1 MKKQIP
7 NLITLLNLFFGC
19 WAIVLSFQS
28 GTMASLDETGTMVI
42 EIPEQIYY
50 ASLFIGLAA
59 VVDFFDGFAAR
70 LLKVNSELGK
80 QLDSLADIVSFGVAP
95 SFIVFQFLRLSLATD
110 INALSHTTL
119 MMAPAFIIAL
129 AGAYRLAKFN
139 IDPDQANY
147 FKGVP
152 IPMIGILTAAFPLV
166 YWQSTTTIFSKLLL
180 SPIFWYIYIIV
191 VSYLMVMN
199 RPMLALKRFSGKKK
213 LILPLALVAVETI
226 ISAYFFKWMSIPF
239 GFIGYCLVSLIYR
252 KTITQ

>member
-19 WAIVLSFQS
+19 LAILVSFQS
-28 GTMASLDETGTMVI
+28 GTMATLDETGDMVI

-50 ASLFIGLAA
+50 ASMFIGLAA
-59 VVDFFDGFAAR
+59 LVDFFDGFVAR

-80 QLDSLADIVSFGVAP
+80 QLDSLADVVSFGVAP

-119 MMAPAFIIAL
+119 MMVPAFIIAL

-139 IDPDQANY
+139 IDPEQTNY

-166 YWQSTTTIFSKLLL
+166 YWQSQTTIFSKLLL
-180 SPIFWYIYIIV
+180 NPTFWYIYIII
-191 VSYLMVMN
+191 VSYLMVMD
-199 RPMLALKRFSGKKK
+199 RPMLALKSFSGKKK
-213 LILPLALVAVETI
+213 LILPLVLVAVETI
-226 ISAYFFKWMSIPF
+226 ISAYFFKWMAIPF
-239 GFIGYCLVSLIYR
+239 GFIGYCLVSLFYR

>member
-19 WAIVLSFQS
+19 CAILVTFQS
-28 GTMASLDETGTMVI
+28 GTMATLDDTGDMLI

-50 ASLFIGLAA
+50 ASMFIGLAA
-59 VVDFFDGFAAR
+59 LVDFFDGFAAR

-80 QLDSLADIVSFGVAP
+80 QLDSLADVVSFGVAP
-95 SFIVFQFLRLSLATD
+95 SFIVFQFLRLSLASD
-110 INALSHTTL
+110 INALSHTSII
-119 MMAPAFIIAL
+119 MAPAFIIAL

-139 IDPDQANY
+139 IDPDQTTY

-166 YWQSTTTIFSKLLL
+166 YWQSQTTIFSKLLL
-180 SPIFWYIYIIV
+180 SPIFWYIYIII
-191 VSYLMVMN
+191 VSYLMVMD
-199 RPMLALKRFSGKKK
+199 RPMLALKNFSNKKN
-213 LILPLALVAVETI
+213 LILPLALVAIETI
-226 ISAYFFKWMSIPF
+226 ISAYFFKWMAIPF
-239 GFIGYCLVSLIYR
+239 GFIGYCLVSLFYS

>member
-19 WAIVLSFQS
+19 LAIVVTFQS
-28 GTMASLDETGTMVI
+28 GTMATLDESGDMVI

-50 ASLFIGLAA
+50 ASMFIGLAA
-59 VVDFFDGFAAR
+59 LVDFFDGFVAR
-70 LLKVNSELGK
+70 LLKVNSDLGK
-80 QLDSLADIVSFGVAP
+80 QLDSLADVVSFGVAP
-95 SFIVFQFLRLSLATD
+95 SFIVFQFLRLSLAAD
-110 INALSHTTL
+110 INALSHTTV
-119 MMAPAFIIAL
+119 MMVPAFIIAL

-139 IDPDQANY
+139 IDPEQTTY

-166 YWQSTTTIFSKLLL
+166 YWQSQTAIFSTLLL
-180 SPIFWYIYIIV
+180 NPTFWYVYIII
-191 VSYLMVMN
+191 VSYLMVMD
-199 RPMLALKRFSGKKK
+199 RPMLALKNFSNKKN

-226 ISAYFFKWMSIPF
+226 ISAYFFQWMAIPF
-239 GFIGYCLVSLIYR
+239 GFIGYCLVSLFYS

>member
-19 WAIVLSFQS
+19 LAILVTFQS
-28 GTMASLDETGTMVI
+28 GTMATLDETGDMVI

-50 ASLFIGLAA
+50 ASMFIGLAA
-59 VVDFFDGFAAR
+59 LVDFFDGFVAR

-110 INALSHTTL
+110 INALSHTTV
-119 MMAPAFIIAL
+119 MMVPAFIIAL

-139 IDPDQANY
+139 IDPDQTTY

-166 YWQSTTTIFSKLLL
+166 YWQSQTTIFSTLLL
-180 SPIFWYIYIIV
+180 NPTFWYCYIII
-191 VSYLMVMN
+191 VSYLMVMD
-199 RPMLALKRFSGKKK
+199 RPMLALKSFNGKKK

-226 ISAYFFKWMSIPF
+226 ISAYFFKWIAIPF
-239 GFIGYCLVSLIYR
+239 GFIGYCLVSLFYR

>member
-19 WAIVLSFQS
+19 LAILVSFQS
-28 GTMASLDETGTMVI
+28 GTMATLDETGDMII

-50 ASLFIGLAA
+50 ASMFIGLAA
-59 VVDFFDGFAAR
+59 LVDFFDGFAAR

-80 QLDSLADIVSFGVAP
+80 QLDSLADVVSFGLAP

-110 INALSHTTL
+110 INALSHTTV

-139 IDPDQANY
+139 IDPDQSTY

-166 YWQSTTTIFSKLLL
+166 YWQSQTTIFSKLLL
-180 SPIFWYIYIIV
+180 NPTFWYIYIII
-191 VSYLMVMN
+191 VSYLMVMD
-199 RPMLALKRFSGKKK
+199 RPMLALKSFGGKKK

-226 ISAYFFKWMSIPF
+226 ISAYFFKWMAIPF
-239 GFIGYCLVSLIYR
+239 GFIGYCLVSLFYR

>member
-19 WAIVLSFQS
+19 LAILVSFQS
-28 GTMASLDETGTMVI
+28 GTMATLDETGDMVI

-50 ASLFIGLAA
+50 ASMFIGLAA
-59 VVDFFDGFAAR
+59 LVDFFDGFAAR

-80 QLDSLADIVSFGVAP
+80 QLDSLADVVSFGVAP

-110 INALSHTTL
+110 INALSHTTV

-139 IDPDQANY
+139 IDPDQNTY

-152 IPMIGILTAAFPLV
+152 IPMIGILTAGFPLV
-166 YWQSTTTIFSKLLL
+166 YWQSQTTIFSKLLL
-180 SPIFWYIYIIV
+180 NPTFWYIYIII
-191 VSYLMVMN
+191 VSYLMVMD
-199 RPMLALKRFSGKKK
+199 RPMLALKNFSNKKN

-226 ISAYFFKWMSIPF
+226 ISAYFFQWMAIPF
-239 GFIGYCLVSLIYR
+239 GFIGYCLVSLFYS

>member
-1 MKKQIP
+1 M
-7 NLITLLNLFFGC
+7 
-19 WAIVLSFQS
+19 
-28 GTMASLDETGTMVI
+28 DETGDMVI

-50 ASLFIGLAA
+50 ASMFIGLAA
-59 VVDFFDGFAAR
+59 LVDFFDGFVAR

-119 MMAPAFIIAL
+119 MMVPAFIIAL

-139 IDPDQANY
+139 IDPDQSTY

-180 SPIFWYIYIIV
+180 SPVFWYCYIII
-191 VSYLMVMN
+191 VSYLMVMD
-199 RPMLALKRFSGKKK
+199 RPMLALKNFSNKKN

-226 ISAYFFKWMSIPF
+226 ISAYFFKWMAIPF
-239 GFIGYCLVSLIYR
+239 GFIGYCLVSLFYR

>member
-139 IDPDQANY
+139 IDPDQSNY

>member
-19 WAIVLSFQS
+19 CAILVTFQS
-28 GTMASLDETGTMVI
+28 GTMATLDDTGDMLI

-50 ASLFIGLAA
+50 ASMFIGLAA
-59 VVDFFDGFAAR
+59 LVDFFDGFAAR

-80 QLDSLADIVSFGVAP
+80 QLDSLADVVSFGVAP
-95 SFIVFQFLRLSLATD
+95 SFIVFQFLRLSLASD
-110 INALSHTTL
+110 INALSHTSII
-119 MMAPAFIIAL
+119 MAPAFIIAL

-139 IDPDQANY
+139 IDPDQTTY

-166 YWQSTTTIFSKLLL
+166 YWQSQTTIFSKLLL
-180 SPIFWYIYIIV
+180 SPIFWYIYIII
-191 VSYLMVMN
+191 VSYLMVMD
-199 RPMLALKRFSGKKK
+199 RPMLALKNFSNKKN
-213 LILPLALVAVETI
+213 LILPLALVAVEI
-226 ISAYFFKWMSIPF
+226 VISAYFFKWMAIPF
-239 GFIGYCLVSLIYR
+239 GFIGYCLVSLFYR

>member
-19 WAIVLSFQS
+19 LAILVTFQS
-28 GTMASLDETGTMVI
+28 GTMATMDETGDMLI

-50 ASLFIGLAA
+50 ASMFIGLAA
-59 VVDFFDGFAAR
+59 LVDFFDGFVAR
-70 LLKVNSELGK
+70 LLKVNSDLGK
-80 QLDSLADIVSFGVAP
+80 QLDSLADVVSFGVAP

-110 INALSHTTL
+110 INALSQTTL

-139 IDPDQANY
+139 IDPDQTTY

-166 YWQSTTTIFSKLLL
+166 YWQSQTTIFSKLLL
-180 SPIFWYIYIIV
+180 NPTFWYVYIIV
-191 VSYLMVMN
+191 VSYLMVMD
-199 RPMLALKRFSGKKK
+199 RPMLALKSFSGKKK
-213 LILPLALVAVETI
+213 LILPLVLVAVETI
-226 ISAYFFKWMSIPF
+226 ISAYFFKWMAIPF
-239 GFIGYCLVSLIYR
+239 GFIGYCLVSLFYR

>member
-1 MKKQIP
+1 M
-7 NLITLLNLFFGC
+7 
-19 WAIVLSFQS
+19 
-28 GTMASLDETGTMVI
+28 
-42 EIPEQIYY
+42 
-50 ASLFIGLAA
+50 
-59 VVDFFDGFAAR
+59 AR

-119 MMAPAFIIAL
+119 MMVPAFIIAL

-139 IDPDQANY
+139 IDPDQSTY

-166 YWQSTTTIFSKLLL
+166 YWQSQTTIFSTLLL
-180 SPIFWYIYIIV
+180 NSTFWYIYIIV
-191 VSYLMVMN
+191 VSYLMVMD
-199 RPMLALKRFSGKKK
+199 RPMLALKSFSGKKK

-226 ISAYFFKWMSIPF
+226 ISAYFFKWMAIPF
-239 GFIGYCLVSLIYR
+239 GFIGYCLVSLFYR

>member
-19 WAIVLSFQS
+19 CAILVTFQS
-28 GTMASLDETGTMVI
+28 GTMASLDETGDMVI

-59 VVDFFDGFAAR
+59 LVDFFDGFVAR

-80 QLDSLADIVSFGVAP
+80 QLDSLADVVSFGVAP

-119 MMAPAFIIAL
+119 MMVPAFIIAL
-129 AGAYRLAKFN
+129 AGAFRLAKFN
-139 IDPDQANY
+139 IDPDQTSY

-152 IPMIGILTAAFPLV
+152 IPMIGILTSAFPLV
-166 YWQSTTTIFSKLLL
+166 YWQSQTTIFSKLLL
-180 SPIFWYIYIIV
+180 NPTFWYIYIIV
-191 VSYLMVMN
+191 VSYLMVMD
-199 RPMLALKRFSGKKK
+199 RPMLALKNFSNKKN
-213 LILPLALVAVETI
+213 LILPLVLVALETA
-226 ISAYFFKWMSIPF
+226 ISAYFFKWMAIPF
-239 GFIGYCLVSLIYR
+239 GFIGYCLVSLFYR

>member
-19 WAIVLSFQS
+19 LAIVVSFQS
-28 GTMASLDETGTMVI
+28 GTMATLDETGDMVI

-50 ASLFIGLAA
+50 ASMFIGLAA
-59 VVDFFDGFAAR
+59 LVDFFDGFVAR

-80 QLDSLADIVSFGVAP
+80 QLDSLADVVSFGVAP

-119 MMAPAFIIAL
+119 MMLPAFIIAL

-139 IDPDQANY
+139 IDPDQTSY

-166 YWQSTTTIFSKLLL
+166 YWQSQTTIFSKLLL
-180 SPIFWYIYIIV
+180 NPTFWYIYIII
-191 VSYLMVMN
+191 VSYLMVMD
-199 RPMLALKRFSGKKK
+199 RPMLALKNFSNKKN

-226 ISAYFFKWMSIPF
+226 ISAYFFKWMAIPF
-239 GFIGYCLVSLIYR
+239 GFIGYCLVSLFYR

>member
-19 WAIVLSFQS
+19 LAILVTFQS
-28 GTMASLDETGTMVI
+28 GTMATMDETGSMVI

-50 ASLFIGLAA
+50 ASMFIGLAA
-59 VVDFFDGFAAR
+59 IVDFFDGFAAR

-80 QLDSLADIVSFGVAP
+80 QLDSLADVVSFGVAP

-110 INALSHTTL
+110 INALSHTSIL
-119 MMAPAFIIAL
+119 MAPAFLIAL

-139 IDPDQANY
+139 IDPDQTTY

-166 YWQSTTTIFSKLLL
+166 YWQSQATIFSKLLL
-180 SPIFWYIYIIV
+180 SPIFWYIYIII
-191 VSYLMVMN
+191 VSYLMVMD
-199 RPMLALKRFSGKKK
+199 RPMLALKGFSGKNK
-213 LILPLALVAVETI
+213 LILPLTFVAIETI
-226 ISAYFFKWMSIPF
+226 ISAYFFKWMAIPF
-239 GFIGYCLVSLIYR
+239 GFIGYCLVSLFYS

>member
-19 WAIVLSFQS
+19 LAILVTFQS
-28 GTMASLDETGTMVI
+28 GTMATMDETGDMLI

-50 ASLFIGLAA
+50 ASMFIALAA
-59 VVDFFDGFAAR
+59 LVDFFDGFVAR
-70 LLKVNSELGK
+70 LLKVNSDLGK
-80 QLDSLADIVSFGVAP
+80 QLDSLADVVSFGVAP

-110 INALSHTTL
+110 INALSQTTL

-139 IDPDQANY
+139 IDPDQSTY

-166 YWQSTTTIFSKLLL
+166 YWQSQTTIFSKLLL
-180 SPIFWYIYIIV
+180 NPTFWYVYIIV
-191 VSYLMVMN
+191 VSYLMVMD

-213 LILPLALVAVETI
+213 LILPLVLVAVETI
-226 ISAYFFKWMSIPF
+226 ISAYFFKWMAIPF
-239 GFIGYCLVSLIYR
+239 GFIGYCLVSLLYR

>member
-19 WAIVLSFQS
+19 LAILVTFQS
-28 GTMASLDETGTMVI
+28 GTMATMDETGDMLI

-50 ASLFIGLAA
+50 ASMFIALAA
-59 VVDFFDGFAAR
+59 LVDFFDGFVAR

-80 QLDSLADIVSFGVAP
+80 QLDSLADVVSFGVAP

-110 INALSHTTL
+110 INALSQTTL

-139 IDPDQANY
+139 IDPDQSTY

-166 YWQSTTTIFSKLLL
+166 YWQSQTTIFSKLLL
-180 SPIFWYIYIIV
+180 NPTFWYVYIIV
-191 VSYLMVMN
+191 VSYLMVMD

-213 LILPLALVAVETI
+213 LILPLVLVAVETI
-226 ISAYFFKWMSIPF
+226 ISAYFFKWMAIPF
-239 GFIGYCLVSLIYR
+239 GFIGYCLVSLLYR

>member
-19 WAIVLSFQS
+19 CAILVTFQS
-28 GTMASLDETGTMVI
+28 GTMATLDDTGDMVI

-50 ASLFIGLAA
+50 ASMFIGLAA
-59 VVDFFDGFAAR
+59 LVDFFDGFAAR

-80 QLDSLADIVSFGVAP
+80 QLDSLADVVSFGVAP
-95 SFIVFQFLRLSLATD
+95 SFIVFQFLRLSLASD
-110 INALSHTTL
+110 INALSHTSFK
-119 MMAPAFIIAL
+119 MVPAFIIAL

-139 IDPDQANY
+139 IDPDQTTY

-152 IPMIGILTAAFPLV
+152 IPMIGLLTAAFPLV

-180 SPIFWYIYIIV
+180 SPAFWYCYIII
-191 VSYLMVMN
+191 VSYLMVMD
-199 RPMLALKRFSGKKK
+199 RPMLALKNFSNKKN
-213 LILPLALVAVETI
+213 LILPLVLVAVETA
-226 ISAYFFKWMSIPF
+226 ISAYFFKWMAIPF
-239 GFIGYCLVSLIYR
+239 GFIGYCLVSLFYR

>member
-1 MKKQIP
+1 
-7 NLITLLNLFFGC
+7 
-19 WAIVLSFQS
+19 
-28 GTMASLDETGTMVI
+28 MATLDETGDMII

-50 ASLFIGLAA
+50 ASMFIGLAA
-59 VVDFFDGFAAR
+59 LVDFFDGFVAR

-80 QLDSLADIVSFGVAP
+80 QLDSLADVVSFGVAP

-110 INALSHTTL
+110 INALSHTTV
-119 MMAPAFIIAL
+119 MMVPAFIIAL

-139 IDPDQANY
+139 IDPDQATY

-166 YWQSTTTIFSKLLL
+166 YWQSQTTIFSKLLL
-180 SPIFWYIYIIV
+180 NPSFWYIYIIV
-191 VSYLMVMN
+191 VSYLMVMD
-199 RPMLALKRFSGKKK
+199 RPMLALKSFSGKKK

-226 ISAYFFKWMSIPF
+226 ISAYFFKWMAIPF

-252 KTITQ
+252 KTINQ

>member
-19 WAIVLSFQS
+19 LAILVSFQS
-28 GTMASLDETGTMVI
+28 GTMATMDETGDMVI

-50 ASLFIGLAA
+50 ASMFIGLAA
-59 VVDFFDGFAAR
+59 LVDFFDGFVAR
-70 LLKVNSELGK
+70 LLKVNSALGK
-80 QLDSLADIVSFGVAP
+80 QLDSLADVVSFGVAP

-110 INALSHTTL
+110 INALSHTTV
-119 MMAPAFIIAL
+119 MMVPAFIIAL

-139 IDPDQANY
+139 IDPDQSTY

-166 YWQSTTTIFSKLLL
+166 YWQSQTTIFSKLLL
-180 SPIFWYIYIIV
+180 NPTFWYIYIII
-191 VSYLMVMN
+191 VSYLMVMD
-199 RPMLALKRFSGKKK
+199 RPMLALKSFSGKKK
-213 LILPLALVAVETI
+213 LILPLVLVAVETI
-226 ISAYFFKWMSIPF
+226 ISAYFFKWMAIPF
-239 GFIGYCLVSLIYR
+239 GFIGYCLVSLFYR

>member
-19 WAIVLSFQS
+19 LAILVTFQS
-28 GTMASLDETGTMVI
+28 GTMATMDETGDMVI

-50 ASLFIGLAA
+50 ASMFIGLAA
-59 VVDFFDGFAAR
+59 LVDFFDGFVAR

-80 QLDSLADIVSFGVAP
+80 QLDSLADVVSFGVAP

-119 MMAPAFIIAL
+119 MMVPAFIIAL

-139 IDPDQANY
+139 IDPDQNTY

-166 YWQSTTTIFSKLLL
+166 YWQSKTTIFSKLLL
-180 SPIFWYIYIIV
+180 NPTFWYIYIII
-191 VSYLMVMN
+191 VSYLMVMD
-199 RPMLALKRFSGKKK
+199 RPMLASKSFSGKKK

-226 ISAYFFKWMSIPF
+226 ISAYFFKWMAIPF
-239 GFIGYCLVSLIYR
+239 GFIGYCLVSLFYR

>member
-19 WAIVLSFQS
+19 CAILVTFQS
-28 GTMASLDETGTMVI
+28 GTMASLDETGDMVI

-59 VVDFFDGFAAR
+59 LVDFFDGFVAR

-80 QLDSLADIVSFGVAP
+80 QLDSLADVVSFGVAP

-119 MMAPAFIIAL
+119 MMVPAFIIAL
-129 AGAYRLAKFN
+129 AGAFRLAKFN
-139 IDPDQANY
+139 IDPDQTTY

-166 YWQSTTTIFSKLLL
+166 YWQSQTTIFSKLLL
-180 SPIFWYIYIIV
+180 NPTFWYIYIIV
-191 VSYLMVMN
+191 VSYLMVMD
-199 RPMLALKRFSGKKK
+199 RPMLALKNFSNKKN
-213 LILPLALVAVETI
+213 LILPLVLVALETA
-226 ISAYFFKWMSIPF
+226 ISAYFFKWMAIPF
-239 GFIGYCLVSLIYR
+239 GFIGYCLVSLFYR

>member
-19 WAIVLSFQS
+19 LAILVSFQS
-28 GTMASLDETGTMVI
+28 GTMATLDETGDMVI

-50 ASLFIGLAA
+50 ASMFIGLAA
-59 VVDFFDGFAAR
+59 LVDFFDGFVAR

-80 QLDSLADIVSFGVAP
+80 QLDSLADVVSFGVAP

-110 INALSHTTL
+110 INALSHTKV
-119 MMAPAFIIAL
+119 MMVPAFIIAL

-139 IDPDQANY
+139 IDPDQTTY

-166 YWQSTTTIFSKLLL
+166 YWQSQATIFSTLLL
-180 SPIFWYIYIIV
+180 NPKFWYIYIII
-191 VSYLMVMN
+191 VSYLMVMD
-199 RPMLALKRFSGKKK
+199 RPMLALKCFSGKKK
-213 LILPLALVAVETI
+213 LILPLVLVAVETI
-226 ISAYFFKWMSIPF
+226 ISAYFFKWMAIPF
-239 GFIGYCLVSLIYR
+239 GFIGYCLVSLFYR

>member
-19 WAIVLSFQS
+19 LAILVSFQS
-28 GTMASLDETGTMVI
+28 GTMATLDETGDMVI

-50 ASLFIGLAA
+50 ASMFIGLAA
-59 VVDFFDGFAAR
+59 LVDFFDGFVAR

-80 QLDSLADIVSFGVAP
+80 QLDSLADVVSFGVAP

-110 INALSHTTL
+110 INALSHTTV

-139 IDPDQANY
+139 IDPDQNTY

-152 IPMIGILTAAFPLV
+152 IPLIGILTAGFPLV
-166 YWQSTTTIFSKLLL
+166 YWQSQTTIFSKLLL
-180 SPIFWYIYIIV
+180 NPTFWYIYIII
-191 VSYLMVMN
+191 VSYLMVMD
-199 RPMLALKRFSGKKK
+199 RPMLALKSFSGKKK
-213 LILPLALVAVETI
+213 LILPLVLVAVETI
-226 ISAYFFKWMSIPF
+226 ISAYFFKWMAIPF
-239 GFIGYCLVSLIYR
+239 GFIGYCLVSLFYR

>member
-19 WAIVLSFQS
+19 CAILVTFQS
-28 GTMASLDETGTMVI
+28 GTMATLDETGDMVI
-42 EIPEQIYY
+42 EIPEQIYF
-50 ASLFIGLAA
+50 ASMFIGLAA
-59 VVDFFDGFAAR
+59 LVDFFDGFAAR

-80 QLDSLADIVSFGVAP
+80 QLDSLADVVSFGVAP

-119 MMAPAFIIAL
+119 MMVPAFIIAL

-139 IDPDQANY
+139 IDPDQSTY

-152 IPMIGILTAAFPLV
+152 IPMIGLLTAAFPLV
-166 YWQSTTTIFSKLLL
+166 YWQSQTTIFSKLLL
-180 SPIFWYIYIIV
+180 NPSFWYVYIIL
-191 VSYLMVMN
+191 VSYLMVMD
-199 RPMLALKRFSGKKK
+199 RPMLALKNFTNKKN
-213 LILPLALVAVETI
+213 LILPLVLVAVETA
-226 ISAYFFKWMSIPF
+226 ISAYFFKWMAIPF
-239 GFIGYCLVSLIYR
+239 GFIGYCLVSLFYR